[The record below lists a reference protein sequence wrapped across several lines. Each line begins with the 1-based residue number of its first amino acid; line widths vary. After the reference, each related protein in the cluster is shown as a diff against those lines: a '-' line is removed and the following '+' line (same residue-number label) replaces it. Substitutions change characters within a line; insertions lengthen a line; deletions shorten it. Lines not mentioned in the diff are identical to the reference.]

1 MFSVSLLLLLAA
13 GCVSVNQLTRPA
25 SVTVQPGVDAQTL
38 TQSEPV
44 VKRPGESHTL
54 TCSASGFTF
63 SSYWMHC
70 VRQAPGKGLEWI
82 SVIRYDG
89 SSQYY
94 SESVKGRFLISR
106 DNNRAQL
113 NLQMNSLK
121 TEDSA
126 VYYCARESQ

>member
-1 MFSVSLLLLLAA
+1 MFSAALLLLLAA
-13 GCVSVNQLTRPA
+13 GCVKGEQLTQPA

-63 SSYWMHC
+63 SSYYMVW

-82 SVIRYDG
+82 AYID
-89 SSQYY
+89 SSKYY
-94 SESVKGRFLISR
+94 SESVKGRFIISR